1 MTDREVEDHIEN
13 EQSMSDNA
21 TSEFVDS
28 SQPQCAYLLSEV
40 SIFNNRVIWYLEQQ
54 QKQEIFALAS
64 TGALWAY
71 LLKESTDSISYFV
84 ALVPPII
91 AAALYAKSLIMT
103 KAMGE
108 SMDYLENLEESF
120 KLENNLGWVHY
131 YKSNT
136 SNYKRKW
143 RSYFWRGLLAANII
157 ICCLFL
163 YFSQPQKTDDNS
175 IPVPGVS
182 KEDVSEKA
190 SLTATPSNTNT
201 KISDESQLVKEELK

>member
-1 MTDREVEDHIEN
+1 MTDSDVESPPDY
-13 EQSMSDNA
+13 SA
-21 TSEFVDS
+21 PRFTDS
-28 SQPQCAYLLSEV
+28 SEPRCAYLLSEV

-71 LLKESTDSISYFV
+71 LLKENGDSISYFV

-91 AAALYAKSLIMT
+91 TAALYAKSLVMT

-108 SMDYLENLEESF
+108 SMDYLEKLEESF
-120 KLENNLGWVHY
+120 DLGNNLGWVHY

-143 RSYFWRGLLAANII
+143 RNYFWKGLLVVNII

-163 YFSQPQKTDDNS
+163 YSGYPKNSNEKDDSVTSAPKENVLNKKNIPISSPNINMNKLDENQATAEGSQ
-175 IPVPGVS
+175 
-182 KEDVSEKA
+182 
-190 SLTATPSNTNT
+190 
-201 KISDESQLVKEELK
+201 